1 MVKQN
6 RSYFYFQNFEK
17 LKKLSTQMA
26 KSNKKMCNL
35 TKNILN
41 KCDLIKLDPL

>member
-6 RSYFYFQNFEK
+6 WSYFYFQNFEK

-26 KSNKKMCNL
+26 KSNKKKCDL
-35 TKNILN
+35 IENILN
-41 KCDLIKLDPL
+41 KYDLVKLNPL